1 MYQIKIIKFYLL
13 FSAILFV
20 TSCTTEEPLPD
31 KSIGEWQVYSI
42 TDVSGNTTVWSELE
56 DTLVELIAEYSCM
69 EFTATITEQIVST
82 RYVFIDQNS
91 RGCLSPAIAV
101 YTWSVDEET
110 GLYKYVQGTNIINY
124 LITFSNNDNRMT
136 WNDQTSGAITV
147 WDRVVEATVE
157 TSE

>member
-1 MYQIKIIKFYLL
+1 MYQIKIIKFCLL
-13 FSAILFV
+13 FSAILFI

-157 TSE
+157 TLE